1 MTAEE
6 IKSHILNV
14 NKTEF
19 SNVDSIISVTK
30 MIDFL
35 ASKFDAEKQ
44 AKVCA
49 EKGASDPK
57 YKYAGM
63 SAEQI
68 LESWSA
74 KASES
79 MHYGRL
85 LDAYAGITFKDTDE
99 ILEVWKLDNNF
110 DYDERLKNNCIG
122 FEQFVSDIKAKGFE
136 YAGRELTVYLKT
148 PEGNVVTGRLDC
160 LFYNEALNSYLIVD
174 WKTTD
179 EIKIS
184 GFGNKKFYG
193 PGFDID
199 DCDMSKYT
207 AQLHVYKESLA
218 KTYNLA
224 DTDRI
229 RVCVCNLRKSE
240 EPSTGRNYLLYK
252 ENYQYSSKRIYDFVD
267 FAIKKREAIKKTEML
282 NS

>member
-6 IKSHILNV
+6 IKSHILHI

-19 SNVDSIISVTK
+19 SEVSSIISVSK
-30 MIDFL
+30 MLEFL
-35 ASKFDAEKQ
+35 ASKFDAAKQ
-44 AKVCA
+44 AQICA
-49 EKGASDPK
+49 EKGASNPK

-63 SAEQI
+63 TAEQI
-68 LESWSA
+68 MEAWNE

-79 MHYGRL
+79 MKYGCL
-85 LDAYAGITFKDTDE
+85 LDSYAGISFKDTDE
-99 ILEVWKLDNNF
+99 IMEVWKLDNNF
-110 DYDERLKNNCIG
+110 DYDERLKSNCLG
-122 FEQFVSDIKAKGFE
+122 FDQFVSDMEQKNFK
-136 YAGRELTVYLKT
+136 YVGRELPVYLRT
-148 PEGNVVTGRLDC
+148 PDGNVVTGRLDC
-160 LFYNEALNSYLIVD
+160 LFYNEALNCFLIVD

-179 EIKIS
+179 EIKLS

-218 KTYNLA
+218 ETYKLA
-224 DTDRI
+224 ERDRI
-229 RVCVCNLRKSE
+229 RVCVCNLRKE
-240 EPSTGRNYLLYK
+240 EEVSTKRNYLLYK
-252 ENYQYSSKRIYDFVD
+252 ENYQYTSKRVYDFVD
-267 FAIKKREAIKKTEML
+267 FAIAKRDAIKKAEAL